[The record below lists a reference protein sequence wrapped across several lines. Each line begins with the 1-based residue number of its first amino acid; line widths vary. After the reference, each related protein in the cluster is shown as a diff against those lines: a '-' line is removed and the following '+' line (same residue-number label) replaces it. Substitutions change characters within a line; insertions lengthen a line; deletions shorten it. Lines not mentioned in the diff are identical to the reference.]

1 MAPSAGAA
9 LLEPV
14 ADAGAIHQHGPHA
27 NGANSGTLA
36 AEVAVKEAAED
47 AVPPIG
53 DECQLPLD
61 FAQDYGITAI
71 RVLTTSQAPA
81 W

>member
-1 MAPSAGAA
+1 MPHSVSAAPQ
-9 LLEPV
+9 EPV
-14 ADAGAIHQHGPHA
+14 TDVGAKSQHEPCN
-27 NGANSGTLA
+27 NGANSGDLA
-36 AEVAVKEAAED
+36 AEVAVKEAGED

>member
-1 MAPSAGAA
+1 MEVLPPTSRGNPYQS
-9 LLEPV
+9 LP
-14 ADAGAIHQHGPHA
+14 DAGLSFHPECH
-27 NGANSGTLA
+27 SDGTTNDTDPA
-36 AEVAVKEAAED
+36 PTPEED

-53 DECQLPLD
+53 DECQLPLE